1 MRYLAIAAA
10 VIMILAGVIF
20 STAGKKMMQAT
31 DGDVPVVVL
40 PEADSAGAGLFK
52 QYCAQCHGL
61 PEIDTHTADDW
72 PRAVERMMTNM
83 SASGQQ
89 MPSEAERDAI
99 DAYLVKHAK

>member
-10 VIMILAGVIF
+10 VIVILAGVIF

-31 DGDVPVVVL
+31 DGAPAEVVL

-61 PEIDTHTADDW
+61 PGIDTHTAADW

-89 MPSEAERDAI
+89 MPSEGERDLI
-99 DAYLVKHAK
+99 QDYLVKHAK

>member
-10 VIMILAGVIF
+10 VMMILAGVIF

-31 DGDVPVVVL
+31 SDVPVVVL

-72 PRAVERMMTNM
+72 PRAVGRMMTNM

-89 MPSEAERDAI
+89 MPSEAERDVI
-99 DAYLVKHAK
+99 VNYLVKHAK

>member
-10 VIMILAGVIF
+10 VIVILAGVIF
-20 STAGKKMMQAT
+20 NTAGKKMMQAT
-31 DGDVPVVVL
+31 SGDVLVMVL
-40 PEADSAGAGLFK
+40 PEVDSAGAGLFK

-61 PEIDTHTADDW
+61 PEIDTHTAADW

-89 MPSEAERDAI
+89 MPSEGERDLI
-99 DAYLVKHAK
+99 QAYLVRHVK

>member
-10 VIMILAGVIF
+10 VIVILAGVIF
-20 STAGKKMMQAT
+20 NSAGKKMMQAT
-31 DGDVPVVVL
+31 NGEVVEVVW

-52 QYCAQCHGL
+52 QYCGQCHGL
-61 PEIDTHTADDW
+61 PGIDTHTAADW

-89 MPSEAERDAI
+89 MPSDGERDLI
-99 DAYLVKHAK
+99 QAYLVRHAQ